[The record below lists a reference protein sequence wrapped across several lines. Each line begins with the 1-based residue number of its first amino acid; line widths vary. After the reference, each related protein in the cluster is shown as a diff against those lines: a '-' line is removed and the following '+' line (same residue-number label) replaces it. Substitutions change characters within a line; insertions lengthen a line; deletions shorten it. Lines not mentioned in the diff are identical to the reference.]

1 MGCYGNGMG
10 LCSYR
15 IGFYSNGYMIIWY
28 LDRDLLYIFVTYQKS
43 STIRRRDKSKD
54 DAILADSCYALCFGK
69 A

>member
-1 MGCYGNGMG
+1 MVMGWACAVIESASVVMD
-10 LCSYR
+10 
-15 IGFYSNGYMIIWY
+15 YMIIWF